1 MEHRRLL
8 HGVRVWLTEWEWQ
21 CCGEDFRVGS
31 EVDWDVMPLQ
41 PEEWANLEP
50 LGEELL
56 DTITHY
62 TRPDDHISEA
72 ERPQAV
78 RTRGR
83 VESLNAVYFRW
94 VRTPWW
100 RRRSDQQVL
109 GSSVLTINTWLG
121 PRTYRPVVGSAL
133 LEARAR
139 PDFEPASDPDSR
151 QTSLEGYIVELS

>member
-62 TRPDDHISEA
+62 TRPDDHISEG
-72 ERPQAV
+72 ERPQA
-78 RTRGR
+78 R
-83 VESLNAVYFRW
+83 EW
-94 VRTPWW
+94 
-100 RRRSDQQVL
+100 
-109 GSSVLTINTWLG
+109 
-121 PRTYRPVVGSAL
+121 
-133 LEARAR
+133 
-139 PDFEPASDPDSR
+139 PDFRPASDPDLGG
-151 QTSLEGYIVELS
+151 LEGYIVELSEVE